1 MFGPCLK
8 AGVRSSSGNVVL
20 RVRDLGM
27 PWATQDPFLFAV
39 YHDDLYPAGDERM
52 GPLGGTAGHRIGADF
67 GHRSGWNMYHGEVI
81 PGFPKHPH
89 RGFETVTIVR
99 HGTIDHFDSLG
110 SCGRF
115 GGGDT
120 QWMTA
125 GSGIC
130 HSEMFPLL
138 NRNGSNRLELFQI
151 WLNLPQVSK
160 MAEPFYKMLWAEHI
174 PHVQPAEGIH
184 LSLIAGKLAGAN
196 EASEPPPQ
204 SWAAREDSDIAIW
217 IVRLAPRS
225 SWQLPTAALGDAA
238 RRSVYFFKGDSAKV
252 GGASLS
258 SHCAVEVR
266 ADVPC
271 ELSNAGSVEAEFLML
286 QGRPIDEPVVQ
297 HGPFVMNDKAGI
309 HQAFKDYQRD
319 QFGGWPWP
327 DDAPAHDINRGRFA
341 QYADGRNEEPEGSS

>member
-1 MFGPCLK
+1 MLGSCFK
-8 AGVRSSSGNVVL
+8 AGTRSSSEDVVI

-27 PWATQDPFLFAV
+27 PWPTQDPFLFAV

-52 GPLGGTAGHRIGADF
+52 GPLGGTGGHPIGADF

-81 PGFPKHPH
+81 PGFPRHPH
-89 RGFETVTIVR
+89 RGFETVTVVR
-99 HGTIDHFDSLG
+99 HGVIDHSDSLG

-138 NRNGSNRLELFQI
+138 DRNSRNRLELFQI
-151 WLNLPQVSK
+151 WLNLPRADK
-160 MAEPFYKMLWAEHI
+160 MAAPFFKMLWSEQI
-174 PHVQPAEGIH
+174 PHVQPVEGVDI
-184 LSLIAGKLAGAN
+184 SLIAGKLSGAS
-196 EASEPPPQ
+196 EPCEPPPQ
-204 SWAAREDSDIAIW
+204 SWAAREDSDVAIW
-217 IVRLAPRS
+217 TARLAPGC
-225 SWQLPTAALGDAA
+225 SWQLPVAALEGTT
-238 RRSVYFFKGDSAKV
+238 RRSVYFFRGDSVTV
-252 GGASLS
+252 GGKRLS
-258 SHCAVEVR
+258 AHVAVEVR
-266 ADVPC
+266 ADQPC
-271 ELSNAGSVEAEFLML
+271 ELANGGSVEAEFLML

-309 HQAFKDYQRD
+309 NQAFKDYQRD

-327 DDAPAHDINRGRFA
+327 NDAPAHDRSCDRFA
-341 QYADGRNEEPEGSS
+341 LYADGRKEEPDSS